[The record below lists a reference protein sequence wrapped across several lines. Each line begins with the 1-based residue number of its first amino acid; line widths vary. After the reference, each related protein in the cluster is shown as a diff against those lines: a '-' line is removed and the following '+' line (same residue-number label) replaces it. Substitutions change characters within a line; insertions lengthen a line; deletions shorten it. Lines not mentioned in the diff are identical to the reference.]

1 MQTFYRICLGLLIAG
16 GINWGLVG
24 MFQFDLA
31 GWLLGGSIGFGTLI
45 HLVATGPIIDLVF
58 RLLRFDPRSVQHEGL
73 VQTFRAFSRAHT
85 AA

>member
-31 GWLLGGSIGFGTLI
+31 GWLLGGSTSVWSRILFTLVGAAA
-45 HLVATGPIIDLVF
+45 LCTVPDLF
-58 RLLRFDPRSVQHEGL
+58 RPDEGED
-73 VQTFRAFSRAHT
+73 
-85 AA
+85 